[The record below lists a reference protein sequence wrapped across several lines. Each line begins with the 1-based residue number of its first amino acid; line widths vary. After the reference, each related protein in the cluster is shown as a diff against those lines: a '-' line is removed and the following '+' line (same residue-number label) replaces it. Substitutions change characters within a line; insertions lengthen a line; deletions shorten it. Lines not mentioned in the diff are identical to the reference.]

1 MEDQLRLRSLHPKED
16 EEARQLKKDIEGRD
30 HPVTAQIEPV
40 EGIDPVKGQEK
51 AADTGQKSQTAAGE
65 LVHWLF
71 PFLSV
76 EGGPAPPKSDRSSDR
91 PIHPCNRPPSR
102 IADGIS
108 TRRIQLM
115 SSLADK
121 GWPKKSLPPSQG
133 TSAKG
138 NTGKMRKGQAANSW
152 VVPLFLGFTVGAA
165 AVAPEPD
172 QSSVIQGIDQAVL
185 FRVNHIAGYTVS
197 EHYAVFRGKDET
209 HPISEMTV
217 RTTYRRESGK
227 SYQVVSSSGSAI
239 VRRLGLDPILES
251 ERTINLPGNVAHSW
265 ITSANYEMAL
275 FPGRQELDGRDCYVL
290 AIHPRQKAPN
300 LIEGR
305 LWVDASDY
313 TIVRLEGTAS
323 KSPSVFAGVTRMS
336 RQYADIDGFAMATH
350 ARAESTTFL
359 YGRTVVKIDYSGYQI
374 ERQSG
379 H

>member
-91 PIHPCNRPPSR
+91 PIHPSNRPPSR

-133 TSAKG
+133 TSANG
-138 NTGKMRKGQAANSW
+138 NTGKMRKGQAAKSW

-185 FRVNHIAGYTVS
+185 FRVNHIAGYTVA

-251 ERTINLPGNVAHSW
+251 ERT
-265 ITSANYEMAL
+265 
-275 FPGRQELDGRDCYVL
+275 
-290 AIHPRQKAPN
+290 
-300 LIEGR
+300 
-305 LWVDASDY
+305 
-313 TIVRLEGTAS
+313 
-323 KSPSVFAGVTRMS
+323 
-336 RQYADIDGFAMATH
+336 
-350 ARAESTTFL
+350 
-359 YGRTVVKIDYSGYQI
+359 
-374 ERQSG
+374 
-379 H
+379 